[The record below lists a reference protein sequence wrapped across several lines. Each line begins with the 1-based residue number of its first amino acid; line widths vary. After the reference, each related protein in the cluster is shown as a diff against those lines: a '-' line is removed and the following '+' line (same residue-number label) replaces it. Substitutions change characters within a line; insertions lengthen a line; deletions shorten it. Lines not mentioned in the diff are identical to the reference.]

1 MEEILQEAL
10 QEVDAQIAQK
20 TEQRN
25 KLDIEIVQLRG
36 TRIGLQNAIGQ
47 QIQSEMAWT
56 DLVLAALNSYP
67 AGQQLTASEIRDRLQ
82 TWGYT
87 FQGIQNPLAFIN
99 TVLRRLV
106 DRAVITRSQAGRPFR
121 FARFGRE

>member
-1 MEEILQEAL
+1 MKEILERAL

-20 TEQRN
+20 IEQRN

-36 TRIGLQNAIGQ
+36 TRLGLQNAIGQ
-47 QIQSEMAWT
+47 QIQSETAWT
-56 DLVLAALNSYP
+56 ELVLAALKSYP

-87 FQGIQNPLAFIN
+87 FEGIQNPLAFIN
-99 TVLRRLV
+99 TVLKRLV
-106 DRAVITRSQAGRPFR
+106 DRAVIVRTKTGRPFR
-121 FARFGRE
+121 FARFGMD